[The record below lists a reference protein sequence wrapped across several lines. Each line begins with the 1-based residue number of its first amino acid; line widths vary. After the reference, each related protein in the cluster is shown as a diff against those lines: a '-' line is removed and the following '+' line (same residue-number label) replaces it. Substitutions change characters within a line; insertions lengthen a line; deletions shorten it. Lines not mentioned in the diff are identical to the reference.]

1 MTTGLHSIMDLSLN
15 LERLDAMQCILFV
28 FFFSKWYQHVHAI
41 QNWELCTRGFSMN
54 FKNSLIVTCVKNKS
68 AINLHSLVRKE
79 NMPLYF
85 LGLGT
90 VNPFGSIQCGY

>member
-1 MTTGLHSIMDLSLN
+1 MLCNASYL
-15 LERLDAMQCILFV
+15 
-28 FFFSKWYQHVHAI
+28 FFFFKMVSACTCNSKLGTLSKKCI
-41 QNWELCTRGFSMN
+41 FSMN